1 MMKKQGF
8 QKGFLDLF
16 VFGICD
22 GEEIIIK
29 LEGNFILDVDYK
41 VVCLKYYNLNLE
53 FVSVLF
59 KIDVYNKKV

>member
-1 MMKKQGF
+1 M
-8 QKGFLDLF
+8 DLF

-53 FVSVLF
+53 LVSVLF